1 MYGTT
6 KIVDGVINS
15 LKSNQYYIKE
25 ILCPKCGKPAQW
37 IPIKLNEKQIINTL
51 DWNYKYYNSKI
62 IKFISSEN

>member
-1 MYGTT
+1 MM
-6 KIVDGVINS
+6 KIADGVINS

-37 IPIKLNEKQIINTL
+37 IPIKLNEKQIINGL
-51 DWNYKYYNSKI
+51 DWNCKYCNSKI

>member
-1 MYGTT
+1 
-6 KIVDGVINS
+6 VDGVINS